1 PGGGTRH
8 LLCAGRPFRPRGVA
22 RRGGGRC
29 AGDDDPHRQQPAR
42 CRDRCPRGQADAGG
56 PFRPVLRA
64 RGVPCP
70 AGHRLGRS
78 GGHGGPGVGPLAG
91 APRPRRR
98 APCPWTGAERPHRD
112 RPGPES
118 DAGHHRS
125 PPGGVRRAARAG
137 RVAGGRLM
145 AALQIRPRN
154 LLLRAGVVTGTG
166 LRVGVEGFWLRFGDG
181 LGEVTLL
188 PDFGSES
195 LDDARR
201 ALEQAA
207 EALQGG
213 GPATSPEEIEQRI
226 DATPARA
233 RAPASRAGVELA
245 LLDAASR
252 HAGQPL
258 AGWLGAAERVVRVN
272 ALLIEDTPQALAAAA
287 RARVREGF
295 ETIKVKV
302 GSASPEVDH
311 QRLKAVREAIGP
323 DLRLR
328 IDGNGAWTEAEARQ
342 RLIDC
347 APFRLEY
354 CEQPV
359 AAENVDGLR
368 RLRSLARVAADET
381 LGLSGSEELLL
392 GGDRPAVDVLVFKL

>member
-1 PGGGTRH
+1 MPRPMPARASGRWWSVSAGPSGAGSTLPCWPSPWPLRWSWWPWGGP
-8 LLCAGRPFRPRGVA
+8 AGRCSSPSPPRPLPV
-22 RRGGGRC
+22 
-29 AGDDDPHRQQPAR
+29 
-42 CRDRCPRGQADAGG
+42 DRCGASSPRA
-56 PFRPVLRA
+56 A
-64 RGVPCP
+64 RGHP
-70 AGHRLGRS
+70 
-78 GGHGGPGVGPLAG
+78 
-91 APRPRRR
+91 
-98 APCPWTGAERPHRD
+98 
-112 RPGPES
+112 
-118 DAGHHRS
+118 RS
-125 PPGGVRRAARAG
+125 PQGGVRRAARAG

-287 RARVREGF
+287 RSRG
-295 ETIKVKV
+295 
-302 GSASPEVDH
+302 
-311 QRLKAVREAIGP
+311 
-323 DLRLR
+323 
-328 IDGNGAWTEAEARQ
+328 
-342 RLIDC
+342 
-347 APFRLEY
+347 
-354 CEQPV
+354 
-359 AAENVDGLR
+359 
-368 RLRSLARVAADET
+368 
-381 LGLSGSEELLL
+381 
-392 GGDRPAVDVLVFKL
+392 